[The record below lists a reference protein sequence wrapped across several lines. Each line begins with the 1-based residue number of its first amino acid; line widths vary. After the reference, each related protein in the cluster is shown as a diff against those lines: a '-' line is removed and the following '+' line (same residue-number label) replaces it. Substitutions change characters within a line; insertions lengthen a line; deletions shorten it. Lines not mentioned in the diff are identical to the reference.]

1 MSILAS
7 VIQLAVTCSCQSPG
21 GAFVSLDLVAVE
33 QLYEFT
39 SNWYRD
45 GRSERTTCQGRRSF
59 VQGFIPLREFADLF
73 GGHVLSEDS
82 SEQQF
87 LGVWGRRCVSCS
99 AASCVSAGHSSTLG
113 ERCPSFASEFLQ
125 SNAQGSNH
133 AMQ

>member
-87 LGVWGRRCVSCS
+87 LGVWGRRKCQ
-99 AASCVSAGHSSTLG
+99 LFRRILR
-113 ERCPSFASEFLQ
+113 ERG
-125 SNAQGSNH
+125 AQFDLRREMPKLRLRIL
-133 AMQ
+133 AVERPRV